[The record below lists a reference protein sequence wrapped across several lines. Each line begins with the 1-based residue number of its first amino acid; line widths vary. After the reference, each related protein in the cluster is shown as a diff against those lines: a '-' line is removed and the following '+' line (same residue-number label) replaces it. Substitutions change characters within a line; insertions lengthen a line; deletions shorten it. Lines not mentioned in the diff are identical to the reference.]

1 MKKIK
6 MMNKTAWTYVFMMFF
21 GLFLGSVSGYADTGS
36 RTFYYAL
43 EASSTPTGYGKVYA
57 TTSSNAPS
65 ASVYSETYSTDGSED
80 GFHVGSTNYCPTVD
94 FNFFALANDGY
105 AFSYWREKGTI
116 ASVSTN
122 NPYAVSKE
130 ITSIST
136 SANGRTP
143 VKYEAVFVE
152 IKGKV
157 KVKSADVSKGSAII
171 DNPDNGIDDEVRL
184 TALPVEGKGIVL
196 LGWKKE
202 GSEEYITDGNGYHL
216 EDNSL
221 IFTVT
226 NDNQGTYVAYF
237 SNEAE
242 QSYYRIRNKATGKML
257 CLIGNNPNNVTAHST
272 TIDDE
277 TRQDGYVFTDCLA
290 LVDDNAA
297 AQCNP
302 GTVFKFTGSYN
313 NGNLIG
319 TRLSS
324 QGVSLSSLA
333 DDRTFTIE
341 PYNGYYRIYTTFKI
355 KVSNNITVTVKSY
368 LCGVATPTMMST
380 YSSDMGND
388 EWELFSLT
396 ENNTT
401 EAFGV
406 NAQQK
411 YTQVGKD
418 GVNYYYTS
426 MYAPF
431 PYKLLDGMKAYYLP
445 VAEGVYHEETNTIV
459 FTEVPS
465 ISNSIIVPAN
475 TPVILECKNYAG
487 PSSNRLLP
495 LTDDEEIPALPYA
508 NLNLLKG
515 YLDING
521 YREPNDHDKM
531 YVFSI
536 YENKLGFYHFNKDY
550 MNPHKAYLLLP
561 MSLSEFEE
569 QYKEQ
574 ANNAK
579 FAFQIEPE
587 ENPAPTMIELNN
599 AVVDDADTQIFDLQG
614 RKVKT
619 VKAGVYIKKGKK
631 FVVK

>member
-1 MKKIK
+1 MENSIVSNMKKIV
-6 MMNKTAWTYVFMMFF
+6 MISKTAWMYIFMMFF

-65 ASVYSETYSTDGSED
+65 ESDYKATDAKNGEAE
-80 GFHVGSTNYCPTVD
+80 GFHVGNTNYPPEVT
-94 FNFFALANDGY
+94 FNFYALANDGY
-105 AFSYWREKGTI
+105 AFSYWRARGTT

-122 NPYAVSKE
+122 NPFTVTKE
-130 ITSIST
+130 ITST
-136 SANGRTP
+136 SNTANGRTP
-143 VKYEAVFVE
+143 VKYQAVFV
-152 IKGKV
+152 KVNGLV
-157 KVKSADVSKGSAII
+157 KVKSADISRGSATI
-171 DNPDNGIDDEVRL
+171 NNVDNGIGDEVRL

-202 GSEEYITDGNGYHL
+202 GSDAWITDGNGYHL

-226 NDNQGTYVAYF
+226 SDNQGTYVAYF
-237 SNEAE
+237 SDEAE

-257 CLIGNNPNNVTAHST
+257 CLIGDQSSKVTAHMA
-272 TIDDE
+272 TIE
-277 TRQDGYVFTDCLA
+277 GESRQDGYVFTDCLA

-302 GTVFKFTGSYN
+302 GTVFKFTGVYN

-319 TRLSS
+319 TTLSA

-333 DDRTFTIE
+333 GNRTFTIE
-341 PYNGYYRIYTTFKI
+341 PYNGNYRIYTTFKI
-355 KVSNNITVTVKSY
+355 PISNSVSATVKSY

-380 YSSDMGND
+380 YSSGIGND

-396 ENNTT
+396 ENNTS
-401 EAFGV
+401 EAFGA

-411 YTQVGKD
+411 YTQDGK
-418 GVNYYYTS
+418 YYTS

-431 PYKLLDGMKAYYLP
+431 PYKLLDGVKAYYLP
-445 VAEGVYHEETNTIV
+445 LAEGVYHESTNTIV
-459 FTEVPS
+459 FSEIKS
-465 ISNSIIVPAN
+465 GIVPAN
-475 TPVILECKNYAG
+475 TPVILECKNYNG

-495 LTDDEEIPALPYA
+495 LIDDVEIPVLANA
-508 NLNLLKG
+508 NLNFLKG
-515 YLDING
+515 YLDLNG
-521 YREPNDHDKM
+521 NKVKNDHDKM

-536 YENKLGFYHFNKDY
+536 YENKLGFYHYNNAN

-569 QYKEQ
+569 QYKEK

-579 FAFQIEPE
+579 FAFKFEEP
-587 ENPAPTMIELNN
+587 AMIELNN
-599 AVVDDADTQIFDLQG
+599 VVVDDADAPVFDLQG
-614 RKVKT
+614 RKVKA
-619 VKAGVYIKKGKK
+619 VKAGVYVKKGKK
-631 FVVK
+631 YVVK

>member
-1 MKKIK
+1 MENSIVSNMKKIV
-6 MMNKTAWTYVFMMFF
+6 MISKTAWMYIFMMFF

-65 ASVYSETYSTDGSED
+65 ESDYKENDAKNGEAE
-80 GFHVGSTNYCPTVD
+80 GFHVGNTNYPPEVT
-94 FNFFALANDGY
+94 FNFYALANDGY
-105 AFSYWREKGTI
+105 AFSYWRARGTA

-122 NPYAVSKE
+122 NPFTVTKE
-130 ITSIST
+130 VTST
-136 SANGRTP
+136 SNTANGRTP
-143 VKYEAVFVE
+143 VKYQAVFV
-152 IKGKV
+152 KVNGLV
-157 KVKSADVSKGSAII
+157 KVKSADISRGSATI
-171 DNPDNGIDDEVRL
+171 NNVDNGIGDEVRL

-202 GSEEYITDGNGYHL
+202 GSDAWITDGNGYHL

-226 NDNQGTYVAYF
+226 SDNQGTYVAYF
-237 SNEAE
+237 SDEAE
-242 QSYYRIRNKATGKML
+242 QSYYRIRNKATGKIL
-257 CLIGNNPNNVTAHST
+257 CLNGDQSSKVTAHMA
-272 TIDDE
+272 TIE
-277 TRQDGYVFTDCLA
+277 GESRQDGYVFTDCLA

-302 GTVFKFTGSYN
+302 GTVFKFTGVYN

-319 TRLSS
+319 TTLSA

-333 DDRTFTIE
+333 GNRTFTIE
-341 PYNGYYRIYTTFKI
+341 PYNGNYRIYTTFKI
-355 KVSNNITVTVKSY
+355 PISNSVSVTVKSY

-380 YSSDMGND
+380 YSSGIGND

-401 EAFGV
+401 EAFGA

-411 YTQVGKD
+411 YTQDGK
-418 GVNYYYTS
+418 YYTS

-431 PYKLLDGMKAYYLP
+431 PYKLLDGVKAYYLP
-445 VAEGVYHEETNTIV
+445 LAEGVYHESTNTIV
-459 FTEVPS
+459 FSEVTS
-465 ISNSIIVPAN
+465 GIVPAN
-475 TPVILECKNYAG
+475 TPVILECKNYNG

-495 LTDDEEIPALPYA
+495 LIDDVEIPVLANA
-508 NLNLLKG
+508 NLNFLKG
-515 YLDING
+515 YLDLNG
-521 YREPNDHDKM
+521 NKVKNDHDKM

-536 YENKLGFYHFNKDY
+536 YENKLGFYHYNNAN

-599 AVVDDADTQIFDLQG
+599 AVVDDADTPIFDLQG

>member
-1 MKKIK
+1 MIS
-6 MMNKTAWTYVFMMFF
+6 KTAWMYIFMMFF

-65 ASVYSETYSTDGSED
+65 ESDYKETDAKNGSAD
-80 GFHVGSTNYCPTVD
+80 GFHVGDTNYPPEVT
-94 FNFFALANDGY
+94 FNFYALANDGY
-105 AFSYWREKGTI
+105 AFSYWRAKGTT

-122 NPYAVSKE
+122 NPFTVTEE
-130 ITSIST
+130 ITST
-136 SANGRTP
+136 SGRTP
-143 VKYEAVFVE
+143 VKYQAVFV
-152 IKGKV
+152 KVNGLV

-171 DNPDNGIDDEVRL
+171 DNPDNGMSDEVRL

-202 GSEEYITDGNGYHL
+202 GSDAWITDGNGYHL

-226 NDNQGTYVAYF
+226 SDNQGTYVAYF
-237 SNEAE
+237 SDEAE
-242 QSYYRIRNKATGKML
+242 QSYYRIRNRATGKIL
-257 CLIGNNPNNVTAHST
+257 CLIGDQSSKVTAHMA
-272 TIDDE
+272 TIE
-277 TRQDGYVFTDCLA
+277 GESRQDGYVFTDCLA

-302 GTVFKFTGSYN
+302 GTVFKFTGVYN

-319 TRLSS
+319 TTLSA

-333 DDRTFTIE
+333 GNRTFTIE
-341 PYNGYYRIYTTFKI
+341 PYNGNYRIYTTFKI
-355 KVSNNITVTVKSY
+355 PISNSVSVTVKSY

-380 YSSDMGND
+380 YSSGIGND

-396 ENNTT
+396 ENNTS
-401 EAFGV
+401 EAFGA

-411 YTQVGKD
+411 YTDGKK
-418 GVNYYYTS
+418 YYTS

-431 PYKLLDGMKAYYLP
+431 PYKLLDGVKAYYLP
-445 VAEGVYHEETNTIV
+445 LAEGVYHESTNTIV
-459 FTEVPS
+459 FSEVTS
-465 ISNSIIVPAN
+465 GKVPAN
-475 TPVILECKNYAG
+475 TPVILECTNYNG

-495 LTDDEEIPALPYA
+495 LTDKEIEDMPELPNA
-508 NLNLLKG
+508 NLNFLKG
-515 YLDING
+515 YLDLNG
-521 YREPNDHDKM
+521 NKVKNDHDKM

-536 YENKLGFYHFNKDY
+536 YENKLGFYHYNNAN

-599 AVVDDADTQIFDLQG
+599 AVVDDADTPIFDIQG